1 MARAGLTLFAFF
13 AMLIAVYYE
22 FSLKARLASIGIWR
36 KVEAVGNTN
45 CNRVEALQACESV

>member
-1 MARAGLTLFAFF
+1 MARAGLILFAFF
-13 AMLIAVYYE
+13 AIPIAVYYE